1 VGSGPVEG
9 VFGVYNI
16 ITMGVGTTALL
27 QKGSATQSLIPA
39 DFDLKDITQAPTN
52 TFNTAALI
60 VPQIFSCFPSS
71 TSSKIFW
78 RFVKP
83 ANSKFRGFDIRWRPV
98 TPGSNPAFNTVNT
111 GTTLEGSTN
120 NIFFTLEDAR
130 YSHSTK
136 YQWQIVARYADG
148 SATGADADS
157 CLFTQAA
164 VPFNLASST
173 PLVPNI
179 LQFEVKDTKVI
190 NGELTTVF
198 PAAKS
203 LFANRWIKRQITAST
218 TRRIESA
225 GSTSIDM
232 VKDSLG
238 QPRLNAWYTL
248 EFQAPNDTFTDLVC
262 YRRLFNPGGLTR
274 TTVGSFAKYYTLG
287 AWEKVTIP
295 RTTGMSYNATTGFYT
310 VNIRGV
316 IDSSLFHPYYQV
328 SGNTA
333 SLRQPYYGAG
343 GSFPAYTSSPTTSDV
358 YPYYGVGN
366 KNDGSGTG
374 AEFLFVL
381 KEGGTEGT
389 QALRLTEF
397 FTDMS
402 NQAGNFRTE
411 VDGIQTA
418 NIPKDQFVTLA
429 NFNNLDAGYL
439 RNLNEAISNV
449 AVGKLSGSGFWGT
462 PGGLV
467 VPELTSSWTA
477 FKYFLQDPV
486 GFDSGTTKV
495 H

>member
-1 VGSGPVEG
+1 V
-9 VFGVYNI
+9 
-16 ITMGVGTTALL
+16 
-27 QKGSATQSLIPA
+27 
-39 DFDLKDITQAPTN
+39 
-52 TFNTAALI
+52 
-60 VPQIFSCFPSS
+60 
-71 TSSKIFW
+71 
-78 RFVKP
+78 
-83 ANSKFRGFDIRWRPV
+83 NSKFRGFDIRWREV
-98 TPGSNPAFNTVNT
+98 IPGGNPSFNSVNT
-111 GTTLEGSTN
+111 GTGLEGATN
-120 NIFFTLEDAR
+120 NILFILEDAR

-157 CLFTQAA
+157 CLFTSAA
-164 VPFNLASST
+164 VPFNLASSQ

-190 NGELTTVF
+190 NGELATQF
-198 PAAKS
+198 PAAKT
-203 LFANRWIKRQITAST
+203 LFANRWIKRQVTSST
-218 TRRIESA
+218 LRRIQSA

-232 VKDSLG
+232 VKDSVG

-262 YRRLFNPGGLTR
+262 YRRLFTPGGLSR
-274 TTVGSFAKYYTLG
+274 TTVGSFAKYFTLG

-295 RTTGMSYNATTGFYT
+295 RTTGMSYNSTTGFYT

-316 IDSSLFHPYYQV
+316 IDSSLFHPQHQV
-328 SGNTA
+328 PGNNQP
-333 SLRQPYYGAG
+333 LRQPYYGAG
-343 GSFPAYTSSPTTSDV
+343 GKFPAYSTSPTASDI

-366 KNDGSGTG
+366 RNDGSGVG

-397 FTDMS
+397 FTDMT
-402 NQAGNFRTE
+402 NFGGNFRTE

-418 NIPKDQFVTLA
+418 NIPKDEFVTLA
-429 NFNNLDAGYL
+429 NFNNLDAGFL
-439 RNLNEAISNV
+439 RNLNEAITNV
-449 AVGKLSGSGFWGT
+449 PVDKLSGNGFWGT

-467 VPELTSSWTA
+467 VPELTSGWNA
-477 FKYFLQDPV
+477 FRFFLANPV
-486 GFDSGTTKV
+486 GFESGTTKV